1 MITLRR
7 TRLLRV
13 ADLPDFR
20 RTISV
25 LCRGAARRAVLVPS
39 RAAAIELT
47 RTLVEL
53 NGSLTEAPLVL
64 TRDQL
69 YDELHARLER
79 PPIRLSA
86 IEREAIAQAAAISA
100 GDRFAPLPFQ
110 IRPGLVV
117 EMMRFYD
124 QLRRQSQRVDR
135 FEELIV
141 DSLGSTGRG
150 DRGVERLLT
159 QTRFLASA
167 FRAYERRL
175 IERGSCDEHLLRARL
190 ISEPARQPLRHLVVS
205 VADWIADPAGLFPA
219 DFDLLTRLPH
229 LQSVDIV
236 CTEAVLRSGF
246 HERVR
251 RWLPGLEEGVAEVSG
266 RLPFAR
272 PTLICPAT
280 KDGSADLWHTC
291 RDREEELIA
300 IARRFK
306 QEGQSEANFDR
317 AAIVFK
323 HPLPYLYL
331 APDTLGAAGV
341 PYHLSDAL
349 PLAAEPVAA
358 AVDVVID
365 AIETRFSRNALI
377 ALLRSPHLCFND
389 GASVQQAAIGA
400 LDRTLSNLRYLG
412 DASRLEALARNW
424 PNDRAAKEAAP
435 ALQVALAAVRRLL
448 GFLEPAAA
456 ADQIEQLAVL
466 LERHF
471 RPLPEGDPL
480 AARELRARVIILR
493 LLRGLAAA
501 HAAHH
506 NPCWSIDE
514 LGAAVR
520 RLLGQETFLV
530 ESGTGGIRLVDDQAA
545 RYGEYNDVTIVGLV
559 ENEWPDEPRRN
570 VFYSS
575 PLLKALGWPSEKDRR
590 AAADAHFADLL
601 QSPADT
607 IALTTFTLDDDS
619 PVARSLQ
626 LDDVSRVGLPTETS
640 DLGTDVATTSDP
652 LTEELLPPDALPL
665 PAHAWSVMRTSR
677 SSAEQPQFHGQLG
690 PQASRSWSVS
700 ALETYLACP
709 FKFFAQ
715 HVLRLEEE
723 PDDEE
728 VMDPRRRGQLVHEV
742 FEQFFRTWQ
751 AAGYGQITASNL
763 EAARRMLTEVVERSL
778 ASLPEGEAGLERT
791 RILGSSAAAG
801 LGEAVFRMEAERPV
815 PVVERLLEHP
825 LRGRFVM
832 ETANGSRVVELR
844 GKADRLDLL
853 ADGTFRLIDY
863 KLGWPPDRTRALQ
876 LPIYGVCAE
885 QRLAEHRGDR
895 RWMLG
900 EAVYIAFGGPRRV
913 VPLFAQP
920 ADRDEVLRA
929 AQQRLVD
936 TLDAVDRGEFPPSP
950 DDVYRCE
957 TCSFAAVCRKDY
969 VGDV

>member
-1 MITLRR
+1 MIDTQM
-7 TRLLRV
+7 
-13 ADLPDFR
+13 
-20 RTISV
+20 
-25 LCRGAARRAVLVPS
+25 
-39 RAAAIELT
+39 
-47 RTLVEL
+47 
-53 NGSLTEAPLVL
+53 VL

-69 YDELHARLER
+69 YDELHARLAR
-79 PPIRLSA
+79 PPVRLSA
-86 IEREAIAQAAAISA
+86 IERDAIAQGAAISA
-100 GDRFAPLPFQ
+100 RDSFQPLPFQ
-110 IRPGLVV
+110 IRPGLVA

-135 FEELIV
+135 FEDLMV
-141 DSLGSTGRG
+141 DALGGVNRD
-150 DRGVERLLT
+150 DRGLERLLT

-167 FRAYERRL
+167 FRGYERRVL
-175 IERGSCDEHLLRARL
+175 ERGACDEHQLREHL

-205 VADWIADPAGLFPA
+205 VGDWIADPAGLFPA

-229 LQSVDIV
+229 LESIDIV
-236 CTEAVLRSGF
+236 CTDAILRSGF
-246 HERVR
+246 HERLH
-251 RWLPGLEEGVAEVSG
+251 RWLPGVEEGAAEVTG
-266 RLPFAR
+266 RLPFTQPNLVCP
-272 PTLICPAT
+272 PTKAE
-280 KDGSADLWHTC
+280 SADLWFTC
-291 RDREEELIA
+291 RDREEELLTT
-300 IARRFK
+300 ARRLK
-306 QEGQSEANFDR
+306 RRNQSDADFDR

-331 APDTLGAAGV
+331 ALDSLGAAGL
-341 PYHLSDAL
+341 PYHVSDAL
-349 PLAAEPVAA
+349 PLAAEPIAA

-365 AIETRFSRNALI
+365 AIETRFSRGALV
-377 ALLRSPHLCFND
+377 ALLRSPHICFDED
-389 GASVQQAAIGA
+389 GLVAPASIGA

-412 DASRLEALARNW
+412 DASRLEALARSW
-424 PNDRAAKEAAP
+424 PADRVGKDAAP
-435 ALQVALAAVRRLL
+435 ALRVALSAVRRLL

-456 ADQIEQLAVL
+456 ADQVEQLAVL
-466 LERHF
+466 LEQHF
-471 RPLPEGDPL
+471 SLLDDRSPV
-480 AARELRARVIILR
+480 ATREQRARASILR
-493 LLRGLAAA
+493 LLRDLSSA
-501 HAAHH
+501 HRKHH
-506 NPCWSIDE
+506 NPPWSIED
-514 LGAAVR
+514 LGAAIR

-530 ESGTGGIRLVDDQAA
+530 ESGSRGVRLVDDQAA
-545 RYGEYNDVTIVGLV
+545 RYGEYIDVTIVGLV
-559 ENEWPDEPRRN
+559 ENEWPDEPHRN

-601 QSPADT
+601 VSSAET
-607 IALTTFTLDDDS
+607 IALTTFTLDDDT

-626 LDDVSRVGLPTETS
+626 LDEVTRAGLPTVAFEGGTEPMTS
-640 DLGTDVATTSDP
+640 D
-652 LTEELLPPDALPL
+652 ELLVRETFQLDAIGPNAR
-665 PAHAWSVMRTSR
+665 PWADMRRSR
-677 SSAEQPQFHGQLG
+677 LSAALPQFHGQIG
-690 PQASRSWSVS
+690 AQASRSWSIS

-742 FEQFFRTWQ
+742 FEEFFRAWQ
-751 AAGYGQITASNL
+751 AAGNGQISAGNL
-763 EAARRMLTEVVERSL
+763 EAARRMLVQVVDRSL
-778 ASLPEGEAGLERT
+778 ASLSEGEAGLERT

-801 LGEAVFRMEAERPV
+801 LGEAVFRMEAERPI

-825 LRGRFVM
+825 LSGRFVM
-832 ETANGSRVVELR
+832 ATASGPRVVELR

-853 ADGTFRLIDY
+853 ADGTFRLVDY

-885 QRLAEHRGDR
+885 QRLAAERSDHL
-895 RWMLG
+895 RWTLG

-913 VPLFAQP
+913 VPLFTQP
-920 ADRDEVLRA
+920 AERDEALRA

-936 TLDAVDRGEFPPSP
+936 TIDAIDRGEFPPSP